1 MREKL
6 KTCDDAFRRQTE
18 EQNRENELEI
28 RRIISSKN
36 DEIEQEKQKVLEVE
50 NEMRI
55 VLEES
60 VVSKKNFEMKIKQL
74 SKAFADI
81 QTDLTSSPM

>member
-6 KTCDDAFRRQTE
+6 KTCDDAFRRQIE
-18 EQNRENELEI
+18 EQKRENELEI
-28 RRIISSKN
+28 RRLISSKN
-36 DEIEQEKQKVLEVE
+36 DEIEAERQKVLEVE

-60 VVSKKNFEMKIKQL
+60 VITKKNFEMKIKQL
-74 SKAFADI
+74 SKAFADV
-81 QTDLTSSPM
+81 QVDLTS

>member
-18 EQNRENELEI
+18 EQKRENELEI

-36 DEIEQEKQKVLEVE
+36 DEIEIEKQKVLEVE

-60 VVSKKNFEMKIKQL
+60 VVSKKNFEMKIRQL
-74 SKAFADI
+74 SKVFADI
-81 QTDLTSSPM
+81 QTDLTS